1 MMRCVFCKE
10 TLEEKTSA
18 FTVELD
24 ERIVVVKNVPSHVCS
39 QCGEVSYSDD
49 VYREL
54 EKVVEQFRDTITEVA
69 IVNYLYQAV

>member
-1 MMRCVFCKE
+1 MMRCVFCMG

-39 QCGEVSYSDD
+39 QCGEVSYSND

-69 IVNYLYQAV
+69 IVNYLYQTV